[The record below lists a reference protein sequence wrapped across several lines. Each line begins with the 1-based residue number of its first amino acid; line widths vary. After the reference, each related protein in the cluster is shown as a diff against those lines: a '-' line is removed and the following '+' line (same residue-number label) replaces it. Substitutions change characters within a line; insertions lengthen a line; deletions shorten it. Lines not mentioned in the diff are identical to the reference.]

1 VTQLLRLNSKRLEI
15 LIVLDILVH
24 RLPDDLLGLLAILL
38 PPLLIL
44 LLLGDALLPAV
55 SITDHNVNLLSP
67 NRGHLQLHAP

>member
-1 VTQLLRLNSKRLEI
+1 MTQLLRLQSKRLEI

-44 LLLGDALLPAV
+44 LLLGDALLLAV
-55 SITDHNVNLLSP
+55 SITDHDITF
-67 NRGHLQLHAP
+67 